1 MAIMEKLVIVSINAI
16 MWLIFFRIIIDL
28 ISSLTNTRI
37 NRNNL
42 LVSFLHDAT
51 EPFFKPF
58 KRILPQLTVGID
70 LAPVFTFAV
79 LVLLLDLFS
88 VLFSIF

>member
-1 MAIMEKLVIVSINAI
+1 MAIVEKLIIVSIDAI
-16 MWLIFFRIIIDL
+16 MWLIFFRIMIDL
-28 ISSLTNTRI
+28 ISSLSNTRL

-42 LVSFLHDAT
+42 FISFLQDVT

-58 KRILPQLTVGID
+58 KRILPQLSVGID
-70 LAPVFTFAV
+70 LSPIFTFAV
-79 LVLLLDLFS
+79 LVLLRELFS